1 MSRRSR
7 IFLGVVV
14 VYIAAVVFLLYRV
27 SLDLDP
33 RYRESAEES
42 LVDTANLL
50 ATLLER
56 QAYSGV
62 IQTQDLERT
71 LQQLGQRPLK
81 ARIFNVEKSRVDL
94 HVYVTDANGIVL
106 FDSAGRDVG
115 NDYRSWI
122 DVGRTLAGQYGA
134 RTTQVDPDDPTTA
147 VMYVGAA
154 IRERGSPGAPDEI
167 VGMVSVG
174 KPIAAFS
181 PFIANAREKLV
192 IVGVIAVAA
201 FALLLLMV
209 TVWLVRPFGLVTDVW
224 RALRARPGE
233 AQPLVHSVRAAFSD
247 MRDALAGK
255 SYVDEYV
262 AALTHEIKSPL
273 AAIRG
278 AAELLR
284 EPLPEDARIRFVGNV
299 EEQARRAQDLV
310 ERMLELSGLE
320 RKRVLQ
326 QKEII
331 SLAEIADAVRDE
343 VSAAGDPPERRTL
356 HRCRSRP
363 HRHRRTFPAATGVG
377 EPGAQRHRVLAT
389 GRKCH
394 GRCARSARAGG
405 TDSARP
411 RLWPA
416 AVCTGACVREVLL
429 AATARHGAQGNGA
442 RPGVRARGGD
452 AARRRRPF
460 DEPSGRRRHRHS
472 GITAPGIALTV
483 ARQRRRRAR
492 RRVCRAPS
500 AQAGRPLHSASTI
513 VGRHSHGF
521 HIQCAGA
528 S

>member
-33 RYRESAEES
+33 RYRESAEDS

-56 QAYSGV
+56 QVYSGV
-62 IQTQDLERT
+62 IQTEELERT
-71 LQQLGQRPLK
+71 LQQLTKRPLN
-81 ARIFNVEKSRVDL
+81 ARIFNVEKTRVDL

-115 NDYRSWI
+115 RDYRAWR

-134 RTTQVDPDDPTTA
+134 RTTLADEADPASA

-154 IRERGSPGAPDEI
+154 IRERAAPDAPDDI
-167 VGMVSVG
+167 VGMVGVG
-174 KPIAAFS
+174 KPIAAFA

-209 TVWLVRPFGLVTDVW
+209 TVWLVRPFGLVTDLW
-224 RALRARPGE
+224 RALLARPGE
-233 AQPLVHSVRAAFSD
+233 ARPLGQSLRAAFLD

-255 SYVDEYV
+255 NYVDEYV

-284 EPLPEDARIRFVGNV
+284 EPLPEDARMRFTGNV
-299 EEQARRAQDLV
+299 EEQVKRAQDLV

-320 RKRVLQ
+320 RRRALHHRERVL
-326 QKEII
+326 
-331 SLAEIADAVRDE
+331 LAPLADAVREEMAPLATRRDVE
-343 VSAAGDPPERRTL
+343 LFVDVDPALAVAGDRFLLQRALANLVLNAIEFSPREATVTVDAHDVRGRIEVTVRDHGSGLPAYARDRVFEKFFSL
-356 HRCRSRP
+356 PRP
-363 HRHRRTFPAATGVG
+363 D
-377 EPGAQRHRVLAT
+377 T
-389 GRKCH
+389 GR
-394 GRCARSARAGG
+394 RG
-405 TDSARP
+405 TGLGLAF
-411 RLWPA
+411 
-416 AVCTGACVREVLL
+416 VREV
-429 AATARHGAQGNGA
+429 ATLHGGGA
-442 RPGVRARGGD
+442 RLANHPEGGAVATLVLPRLE
-452 AARRRRPF
+452 AA
-460 DEPSGRRRHRHS
+460 
-472 GITAPGIALTV
+472 
-483 ARQRRRRAR
+483 
-492 RRVCRAPS
+492 
-500 AQAGRPLHSASTI
+500 
-513 VGRHSHGF
+513 
-521 HIQCAGA
+521 
-528 S
+528 

>member
-1 MSRRSR
+1 MSKRSR

-14 VYIAAVVFLLYRV
+14 VYIAAVIFLLYRV

-33 RYRESAEES
+33 RYRESAEDS

-62 IQTQDLERT
+62 IQTEDLDRT
-71 LQQLGQRPLK
+71 LQQLVKRPLN
-81 ARIFNVEKSRVDL
+81 ARIFNVEKTRIDL

-115 NDYRSWI
+115 KDYRTWI

-134 RTTQVDPDDPTTA
+134 RTTLADLKDPASA

-154 IRERGSPGAPDEI
+154 IRERVSPDAPDEI
-167 VGMVSVG
+167 VGMVGVG
-174 KPIAAFS
+174 KPISAFS

-233 AQPLVHSVRAAFSD
+233 ARSLVHSVRAAFSD

-320 RKRVLQ
+320 RKRALP
-326 QKEII
+326 QKEIVT
-331 SLAEIADAVRDE
+331 LAEIADAVRDE
-343 VSAAGDPPERRTL
+343 MSPLATQRNVELFIDVDPDLTVMGDRFLLQRALANLVFNAVEFSPRETTVTVDAHEVRGRVELTVRDHGPGLPPFAEERVFEKFFSL
-356 HRCRSRP
+356 PRP
-363 HRHRRTFPAATGVG
+363 D
-377 EPGAQRHRVLAT
+377 T
-389 GRKCH
+389 GRK
-394 GRCARSARAGG
+394 G
-405 TDSARP
+405 TGLGLAF
-411 RLWPA
+411 
-416 AVCTGACVREVLL
+416 VREV
-429 AATARHGAQGNGA
+429 ATLHGG
-442 RPGVRARGGD
+442 
-452 AARRRRPF
+452 AARLANHPDGGAIATLALPRRPL
-460 DEPSGRRRHRHS
+460 R
-472 GITAPGIALTV
+472 
-483 ARQRRRRAR
+483 
-492 RRVCRAPS
+492 
-500 AQAGRPLHSASTI
+500 
-513 VGRHSHGF
+513 
-521 HIQCAGA
+521 
-528 S
+528 

>member
-1 MSRRSR
+1 MSKRSR

-14 VYIAAVVFLLYRV
+14 VYIAAVIFLLYRV

-33 RYRESAEES
+33 RYRESAEDS
-42 LVDTANLL
+42 LVDTANLV

-62 IQTQDLERT
+62 IQTEDLDRT
-71 LQQLGQRPLK
+71 LQQLVKRPLN
-81 ARIFNVEKSRVDL
+81 ARIFNVEKTRIDL

-115 NDYRSWI
+115 KDYRTWI

-134 RTTQVDPDDPTTA
+134 RTTLADPGDPASA

-154 IRERGSPGAPDEI
+154 IRERVSPDALDEI
-167 VGMVSVG
+167 VGMVGVG

-233 AQPLVHSVRAAFSD
+233 ARPLVHSVRAAFSD

-320 RKRVLQ
+320 RKRALPQ
-326 QKEII
+326 NEIVT
-331 SLAEIADAVRDE
+331 LAEIADAARDEMTPLATQRNVELFIDVDPDLTVMGDRFLLQRALANLVLNAIAFSPREATVTVDAHEVRGRVELTVRDHG
-343 VSAAGDPPERRTL
+343 SGLPPFAQERVFEKFFSL
-356 HRCRSRP
+356 PRP
-363 HRHRRTFPAATGVG
+363 D
-377 EPGAQRHRVLAT
+377 T
-389 GRKCH
+389 GRK
-394 GRCARSARAGG
+394 G
-405 TDSARP
+405 TGLGLAF
-411 RLWPA
+411 
-416 AVCTGACVREVLL
+416 VREV
-429 AATARHGAQGNGA
+429 ATLHGG
-442 RPGVRARGGD
+442 
-452 AARRRRPF
+452 AARLTNHP
-460 DEPSGRRRHRHS
+460 DG
-472 GITAPGIALTV
+472 GAIATL
-483 ARQRRRRAR
+483 ALPRRALR
-492 RRVCRAPS
+492 
-500 AQAGRPLHSASTI
+500 
-513 VGRHSHGF
+513 
-521 HIQCAGA
+521 
-528 S
+528 

>member
-1 MSRRSR
+1 MSKRSR
-7 IFLGVVV
+7 IFLGVVA

-33 RYRESAEES
+33 RYRESAEDA

-62 IQTQDLERT
+62 IQTEELERT
-71 LQQLGQRPLK
+71 LQQLVTRPLN
-81 ARIFNVEKSRVDL
+81 ARIFNVERTRVDL

-115 NDYRSWI
+115 RDYRAWR

-134 RTTQVDPDDPTTA
+134 RTTLTDPNDPASA

-154 IRERGSPGAPDEI
+154 IRERVTRDADDQI
-167 VGMVSVG
+167 VGMIGVG
-174 KPIAAFS
+174 KPIASFA

-209 TVWLVRPFGLVTDVW
+209 TVWLVRPFGLLSDVW
-224 RALRARPGE
+224 QALRTRPGE
-233 AQPLVHSVRAAFSD
+233 ARPLLQSLRAAFLD

-299 EEQARRAQDLV
+299 EEQVRRAQDLV
-310 ERMLELSGLE
+310 DRMLELSGLE
-320 RKRVLQ
+320 RRRALQ
-326 QKEII
+326 QYDTVL
-331 SLAEIADAVRDE
+331 LAQIADAVRDE
-343 VSAAGDPPERRTL
+343 MTPV
-356 HRCRSRP
+356 
-363 HRHRRTFPAATGVG
+363 AT
-377 EPGAQRHRVLAT
+377 QRHVDLFIDVDPALNVSGDRFLLQRALANLVLNAIEFSPRDASVTVDAQPRGGRIELTVRDHGPGLPPFAQQRVFEKFFSLPRPDT
-389 GRKCH
+389 GRK
-394 GRCARSARAGG
+394 G
-405 TDSARP
+405 TGLGLAF
-411 RLWPA
+411 
-416 AVCTGACVREVLL
+416 VREVATLHGGSARL
-429 AATARHGAQGNGA
+429 ANQPDGGALATLVL
-442 RPGVRARGGD
+442 PK
-452 AARRRRPF
+452 PK
-460 DEPSGRRRHRHS
+460 S
-472 GITAPGIALTV
+472 
-483 ARQRRRRAR
+483 
-492 RRVCRAPS
+492 
-500 AQAGRPLHSASTI
+500 
-513 VGRHSHGF
+513 
-521 HIQCAGA
+521 
-528 S
+528 